1 MIHLE
6 GVRIALRGI
15 AANRLRS
22 ALTVLGIT
30 IGVAAVIILIAVGH
44 GSAVAVQNR
53 INSLGTNVLTIFS
66 GGGFGS
72 FGGGRQ
78 SRIGTRSSFNSLTTK
93 DVTALRNKTLAPDI
107 LTVSPVVNASVTATF
122 GSASYSPSQFVG
134 STPTIFAARDYSI
147 AAGTLFTSQDELDHN
162 RVVVLGQT
170 VVANLFGS
178 QNPIGQTIK
187 LNGVNF
193 LVVGVLKAKGTNGP
207 QDQDDIAFAPL
218 TAVQDSLAGGNT
230 IAQIIVQ
237 AKSSRSI
244 DAAQNEIYNVLASTH
259 PSTSS
264 SSSSSSSFRVLN
276 QSSLLEASTS
286 TSRTFTVLLGAVA
299 AISLLV
305 GGIGVMNIMLVS
317 VTERTREIGIRKA
330 IGARHSDIVGQFLAE
345 STMLSMLGG
354 VAGVLAGI
362 VGSRFTIVGVH
373 PVVQLWSMV
382 MAFAVAVGVGLF
394 FGIYPANRA
403 AMLRPIDA
411 LRYE

>member
-6 GVRIALRGI
+6 GLRIALRGI

-30 IGVAAVIILIAVGH
+30 IGVAAVIILVAVGH

-53 INSLGTNVLTIFS
+53 IQSLGTNVLTIFP
-66 GGGFGS
+66 GGGFRGA
-72 FGGGRQ
+72 FGGRQ
-78 SRIGTRSSFNSLTTK
+78 NRIGTSSTFTSLTMK
-93 DVTALRNKTLAPDI
+93 DVTALQNKELAPDI
-107 LTVSPVVNASVTATF
+107 LTVSPVVNASVTASY

-134 STPTIFAARDYSI
+134 STPSIFAARDYQI
-147 AAGTLFTSQDELDHN
+147 AAGSLFTSQDELDHN
-162 RVVVLGQT
+162 KVVVLGQT
-170 VVANLFGS
+170 VVANLFGG
-178 QNPIGQTIK
+178 QDPIGQTIR

-193 LVVGVLKAKGTNGP
+193 LVVGVLEAKGTNGP

-218 TAVQDSLAGGNT
+218 TAVQDSLAGGST
-230 IAQIIVQ
+230 ISQIVVQ
-237 AKSSRSI
+237 ARSPKSI

-259 PSTSS
+259 PSSS
-264 SSSSSSSFRVLN
+264 DVSSSFRVLN
-276 QSSLLEASTS
+276 QSSLLQASSS
-286 TSRTFTVLLGAVA
+286 TSRTFTVLLATVA
-299 AISLLV
+299 GISLLV

-330 IGARHSDIVGQFLAE
+330 IGARRSDIVGQFLAE
-345 STMLSMLGG
+345 STLLSMLGG

-362 VGSRFTIVGVH
+362 AGSRFTIVGVH
-373 PVVQLWSMV
+373 PVVQPYAIVL
-382 MAFAVAVGVGLF
+382 AFAVAVGVGLF

>member
-6 GVRIALRGI
+6 GLRIALRGI

-30 IGVAAVIILIAVGH
+30 IGVAAVIVLIAVGH

-66 GGGFGS
+66 GGGFGG

-107 LTVSPVVNASVTATF
+107 LTVSPVVNASVTATY

-147 AAGTLFTSQDELDHN
+147 ASGTLFTSQDELEHN
-162 RVVVLGQT
+162 KVVVLGQT

-193 LVVGVLKAKGTNGP
+193 LVIGVLQAKGTNGP

-230 IAQIIVQ
+230 ISQIIVQ
-237 AKSSRSI
+237 AKSSKSI
-244 DAAQNEIYNVLASTH
+244 NAAQNEIYNVLASTH

-264 SSSSSSSFRVLN
+264 SSSASSSFRVLN
-276 QSSLLEASTS
+276 QSSLLQASTS

-330 IGARHSDIVGQFLAE
+330 IGAQRSDIVGQFLAE
-345 STMLSMLGG
+345 STLLSMLGG

-373 PVVQLWSMV
+373 PVVQVWSMV

>member
-6 GVRIALRGI
+6 GLRIAIRGI

-30 IGVAAVIILIAVGH
+30 IGVAAVIVLVAVGH
-44 GSAVAVQNR
+44 GSQVAVQNR
-53 INSLGTNVLTIFS
+53 INSLGTNVLTVFS
-66 GGGFGS
+66 GGGFGGG

-78 SRIGTRSSFNSLTTK
+78 SRIGTRSSLNSLTTK
-93 DVTALRNKTLAPDI
+93 DVTALHDKTLAPDI
-107 LTVSPVVNASVTATF
+107 LSVSPVVNVPSVTATF
-122 GSASYSPSQFVG
+122 GSASYSPSQFAG
-134 STPTIFAARDYSI
+134 STPSIFAARDYQI
-147 AAGTLFTSQDELDHN
+147 ATGSLFTQQDVTDHN

-170 VVANLFGS
+170 VVANLFGGQS
-178 QNPIGQTIK
+178 PIGQTIK
-187 LNGVNF
+187 LNGANF
-193 LVVGVLKAKGTNGP
+193 QVIGVLESKGTNGA
-207 QDQDDIAFAPL
+207 QDQDDVAFAPL

-230 IAQIIVQ
+230 ISQIIVE
-237 AKSSRSI
+237 AKSSKSL

-259 PSTSS
+259 PSVSDV
-264 SSSSSSSFRVLN
+264 SSSFRVLN
-276 QSSLLEASTS
+276 QASLLQASTS
-286 TSRTFTVLLGAVA
+286 TSRTFTVLLAAVA

-330 IGARHSDIVGQFLAE
+330 IGAQRSDIVGQFLAE
-345 STMLSMLGG
+345 STLLSMLGG
-354 VAGVLAGI
+354 IVGVLAGI
-362 VGSRFTIVGVH
+362 AGSRFTIVGVH
-373 PVVQLWSMV
+373 PVVQLYSIV

-403 AMLRPIDA
+403 ATLRPIDA